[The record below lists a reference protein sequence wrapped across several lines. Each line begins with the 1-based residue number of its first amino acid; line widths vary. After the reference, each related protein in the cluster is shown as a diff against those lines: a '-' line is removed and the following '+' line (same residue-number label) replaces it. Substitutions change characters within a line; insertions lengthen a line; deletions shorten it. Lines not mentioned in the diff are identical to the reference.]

1 MVIVNGVKPKFCG
14 SCKYVKYYSNPL
26 QLVRCELNGMD
37 VARDWS
43 CESYISRVDYVIAQI
58 SDVII
63 SERSMTR
70 TIMGIADVLWGAHN
84 SFFISDFN
92 RINDYLEEIITMTNH
107 KPFDQAQPWTKKPM
121 LVSQDEKTNNKT
133 ED

>member
-14 SCKYVKYYSNPL
+14 SCKYAKYYSNPME
-26 QLVRCELNGMD
+26 LVRCELNGMD

-70 TIMGIADVLWGAHN
+70 TIIGIADVLWGAHN

-107 KPFDQAQPWTKKPM
+107 KPFDQAQPWAKKPM
-121 LVSQDEKTNNKT
+121 LVSQDEKSNNKT
-133 ED
+133 EE